1 MSTAGDHDVRVG
13 AAAAVKLVARRE
25 MTTRL
30 RSKAFL
36 ISTAI
41 LLVFIGGYVVLMN
54 FISTSSS
61 HSTVGLTRQTSSLAA
76 PLRAAAKTV
85 GQEVATRTV
94 SEAEGRRQVKD
105 GKLDALVVGSPD
117 AMRVV
122 VKKNLG
128 EGLTSALN
136 SLARQ
141 EALNQQ
147 IRNFHQDPVK
157 VQRAVAHA
165 KVSVTALEPTGKY
178 QVQRIVLGIIGA
190 VLIYMSFMINGQAV
204 AQGVIE
210 EKSSRVVELLLATLR
225 PWQLMAGKVLG
236 IAAVGFLQMLIF
248 AGAGLGLGLSTKVL
262 DVPASLV
269 TGTAIW
275 VLVWFL
281 LGFLMY
287 SVMLAAA
294 GALVSRQED
303 ANSVVTPILMLIIV
317 PAIIGW
323 SVLPA
328 NPDSELAHVL
338 SLIPLFSPM
347 LMPMRISLGVAPP
360 WEIALTVALSL
371 LLIVALVALAGR
383 VYRNAVL
390 RTGARVKLRDALRA
404 A

>member
-1 MSTAGDHDVRVG
+1 MSTAGEHDVRVG
-13 AAAAVKLVARRE
+13 AVAAVKLVARRE
-25 MTTRL
+25 LTTRL

-54 FISTSSS
+54 FIGTSSS
-61 HSTVGLTRQTSSLAA
+61 HSTIGLTRQTAAMAA
-76 PLRAAAKTV
+76 PLRAAAKAV
-85 GQEVATRTV
+85 GQDVSTRTV
-94 SEAEGRRQVKD
+94 AEDEGRRQVKD
-105 GKLDALVVGSPD
+105 GKLDALVVGSPN

-122 VKKNLG
+122 VKKDLQA
-128 EGLTSALN
+128 ELRSALN
-136 SLARQ
+136 ALARQ
-141 EALNQQ
+141 QAMNKWISAHGGEPAE
-147 IRNFHQDPVK
+147 
-157 VQRAVAHA
+157 VQRTVASA
-165 KVSVTALEPTGKY
+165 KVPVTALEQTGKY

-210 EKSSRVVELLLATLR
+210 EKSSRVVELLLATVR

-248 AGAGLGLGLSTKVL
+248 AGVGLGLGLSTKVL

-275 VLVWFL
+275 VLVWYL

-303 ANSVVTPILMLIIV
+303 ASSVVTPILMLIIV

-328 NPDSELAHVL
+328 NPDSQLAHVL

-360 WEIALTVALSL
+360 WEIALTVVLSL

-390 RTGARVKLRDALRA
+390 RTGARVKLTDALRA